1 MAFAFQK
8 EKMACHPA
16 RFGLNPDRA
25 FSIRRAMGLEALFH
39 RQARDWPYVDELSAG
54 SHSS

>member
-25 FSIRRAMGLEALFH
+25 FSIRRAMGLKALFH